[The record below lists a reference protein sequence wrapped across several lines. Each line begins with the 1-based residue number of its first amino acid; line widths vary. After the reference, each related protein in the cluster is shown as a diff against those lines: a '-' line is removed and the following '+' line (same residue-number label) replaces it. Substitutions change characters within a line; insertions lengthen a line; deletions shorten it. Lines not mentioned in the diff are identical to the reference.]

1 MIFKGSFRDNK
12 ARILVE
18 DGKILRE
25 IYIEGK
31 NDFDNILTSKSIKE
45 KIVNNEF
52 INFKEIERPKKY
64 NVYKTIEH
72 PRLKFITYPYE
83 WCFEQLKTAAI
94 FNLNLQIDLLKE
106 GNNLKDG
113 SAFNIQ
119 FKNTKPIFIDL
130 MSIEK
135 FNPKTSWPGYT
146 QFCEQFLYPLMIQ
159 SKSGLNVN
167 EIFKGNLEGIP
178 LNTAFEILNKFQ
190 NYFDTKFLFHIFLL
204 NLINKKVKKNKTGYK
219 VKKIERSAENLIYQ
233 LNNLITYIYK
243 LRHKTQKTVWTN
255 YSIDNFYEDE
265 TEKIKDEF
273 LIEILKNEKFKTI
286 CDLGCNDGRYS
297 IIASQFVK
305 DSVVSI
311 DNDIDAVNSCYLKA
325 KKNNLKILN
334 LQLDITN
341 PSSNCGWFENERESF
356 KERFNFD
363 LIINFA
369 IIHHIVIGKNIP
381 IESYIEYICS
391 ISKKIILEF
400 VPKNDDAIKAMLINR
415 EDIFK
420 DYNEE
425 NLKDIFKNKGLII
438 IKEKIVTKSGR
449 KIFYLNKTDD

>member
-219 VKKIERSAENLIYQ
+219 VKKIERSTENLIYQ

>member
-204 NLINKKVKKNKTGYK
+204 NLINKKIKKNKTGYK

-243 LRHKTQKTVWTN
+243 LKHKTQKTVWTN

-425 NLKDIFKNKGLII
+425 NLKNIFKNMGLII